1 MSTTAA
7 LVPLAQRRVALTARN
22 PRQIAIPLLTP
33 ILFAVVIAP
42 ALTTALGGLLTHLKR
57 NADDYQPSNI
67 TFSHIAPWD
76 GTRLKKREKY
86 EAMAE
91 RALRDLALWQAQRSA
106 LVA

>member
-1 MSTTAA
+1 VEGAA
-7 LVPLAQRRVALTARN
+7 GGLLCALFVADRLQGREPVPPPQ
-22 PRQIAIPLLTP
+22 
-33 ILFAVVIAP
+33 
-42 ALTTALGGLLTHLKR
+42 TTALGGLLTHLKR

-67 TFSHIAPWD
+67 TFSHITPWD

-91 RALRDLALWQAQRSA
+91 RALRDLAAWQSQRSA